1 LSNLRKNSPEKVSMP
16 SKNQESNL
24 SRYKV
29 PPHNLEAEQT
39 ILGSVL
45 INNDALNQVVDILS
59 SEDFYREAHAHIY
72 GGMLS
77 LYNRDDPVDLVTLS
91 QILKEMNL
99 LDKVGGTD
107 YLASLAEATSTS
119 AGIMH
124 HARIVKDLS
133 TRRGLIVECARISE
147 TCFEFANDTDE
158 VLDLA
163 EQSIFDIAER
173 TIDQNFFPMSEVI
186 KESFKKLESTSHKDS
201 FITGVATGFTDFDN
215 ITAGLQPSDLII
227 IAGRP
232 SMGKTSLALNMA
244 YNAALGDKLGV
255 AVFSLEMS
263 RLQLG
268 IRLLGLDAMIDAS
281 RLRRGSLQDDEWGR
295 LTDAANRLSELPLY
309 IDDTSGLSVLE
320 LKAKARRLKKRFG
333 ISLLVIDYLQLMQSK
348 KSTESRQQEIS
359 DISRSLKALA
369 KDLNIPV
376 VALSQLNRKVEDRPN
391 KRPILADL
399 RESGAIEQ
407 DADLILFI
415 YREEL
420 YNRTEENKG
429 KAEINIA
436 KHRNGPIGKVDL
448 TFREKYTKFDNYYR
462 EDLVEE

>member
-1 LSNLRKNSPEKVSMP
+1 MP

-39 ILGSVL
+39 ILGGIL

-59 SEDFYREAHAHIY
+59 SEDFYREAHVHIY
-72 GGMLS
+72 EGMLS

-91 QILKEMNL
+91 QILKEKAI

-119 AGIMH
+119 AGIIH
-124 HARIVKDLS
+124 HASIVKDLS
-133 TRRGLIVECARISE
+133 TRRGLIVECSRISE
-147 TCFEFANDTDE
+147 SCFEFANDTDE

-163 EQSIFDIAER
+163 EQSIFEIAER

-281 RLRRGSLQDDEWGR
+281 KLRRGSLQDDEWGR

-320 LKAKARRLKKRFG
+320 LKAKARRLKKRYD
-333 ISLLVIDYLQLMQSK
+333 ISLIVIDYLQLMQSR

-369 KDLNIPV
+369 KDLDIPV

-407 DADLILFI
+407 DADVILFI

-462 EDLVEE
+462 EDMVEG

>member
-1 LSNLRKNSPEKVSMP
+1 MP
-16 SKNQESNL
+16 SKNQEGNL

-29 PPHNLEAEQT
+29 PPHNLEAKQT
-39 ILGSVL
+39 ILGGVL

-72 GGMLS
+72 DGMLS

-91 QILKEMNL
+91 QMLKERNV

-119 AGIMH
+119 AGIIH
-124 HARIVKDLS
+124 HAKIVKDLS
-133 TRRGLIVECARISE
+133 TRRSLIVECARISE
-147 TCFEFANDTDE
+147 ACFEFANDTDE

-173 TIDQNFFPMSEVI
+173 TIDQNFFPMNEVI
-186 KESFKKLESTSHKDS
+186 KESFKKLESTSRKGS

-215 ITAGLQPSDLII
+215 ITSGLQPSDLII

-244 YNAALGDKLGV
+244 YNAALGDKIGV

-295 LTDAANRLSELPLY
+295 LTDAANRLSDLPLY

-348 KSTESRQQEIS
+348 KSAESRQQEIS

-429 KAEINIA
+429 KAEIDIA
-436 KHRNGPIGKVDL
+436 KHRNGPTGRVHL
-448 TFREKYTKFDNYYR
+448 TFRESYTKFDNYYR
-462 EDLVEE
+462 EDLVEG

>member
-1 LSNLRKNSPEKVSMP
+1 MP

-29 PPHNLEAEQT
+29 PPHNLEAEQM
-39 ILGSVL
+39 ILGGVL

-72 GGMLS
+72 EAMLS

-119 AGIMH
+119 AGIIH

-133 TRRGLIVECARISE
+133 TRRGLIVECSRISE
-147 TCFEFANDTDE
+147 ACFEFANDTDE

-173 TIDQNFFPMSEVI
+173 TIDQNFFPMNEVI

-281 RLRRGSLQDDEWGR
+281 KLRRGSLQDDEWGR

-320 LKAKARRLKKRFG
+320 LKAKARRLKKRYD
-333 ISLLVIDYLQLMQSK
+333 ISLIVIDYLQLMQSR

-407 DADLILFI
+407 DADVILFI

-429 KAEINIA
+429 RAEINIA

-462 EDLVEE
+462 EDMVEG

>member
-1 LSNLRKNSPEKVSMP
+1 LSNQRKSSPEKVSMP
-16 SKNQESNL
+16 SKNQEGNL

-39 ILGSVL
+39 ILGGVL

-72 GGMLS
+72 DGMLS

-119 AGIMH
+119 AGIIH
-124 HARIVKDLS
+124 HAKIVKDLS
-133 TRRGLIVECARISE
+133 TRRSLIVECSRISE
-147 TCFEFANDTDE
+147 ACFEFANDTDE

-173 TIDQNFFPMSEVI
+173 TIDQNFFPMNEVI
-186 KESFKKLESTSHKDS
+186 KESFKKLESTSRKGS
-201 FITGVATGFTDFDN
+201 FITGIATGFSDFDN
-215 ITAGLQPSDLII
+215 LTSGLQPSDLII

-232 SMGKTSLALNMA
+232 SMGKTSLALNIA
-244 YNAALGDKLGV
+244 HNAALEDKHGV
-255 AVFSLEMS
+255 AIFSLEMS

-281 RLRRGSLQDDEWGR
+281 KLRRGSLQDDEWGR
-295 LTDAANRLSELPLY
+295 LTDAANRLSDLPLY

-348 KSTESRQQEIS
+348 KSAESRQQEIS

-429 KAEINIA
+429 KAEIDIA
-436 KHRNGPIGKVDL
+436 KHRNGPTGKVHL
-448 TFREKYTKFDNYYR
+448 TFRESYTKFDNYYR
-462 EDLVEE
+462 EDLVEG

>member
-1 LSNLRKNSPEKVSMP
+1 MP

-39 ILGSVL
+39 ILGGVL

-59 SEDFYREAHAHIY
+59 SEDFYREAHVHIY
-72 GGMLS
+72 EGMLS
-77 LYNRDDPVDLVTLS
+77 LYNRDDPVDLITLS
-91 QILKEMNL
+91 QILKEKAI

-119 AGIMH
+119 AGIIH

-133 TRRGLIVECARISE
+133 TRRGLIVECSRISE
-147 TCFEFANDTDE
+147 SCFEFANDTDE

-163 EQSIFDIAER
+163 EQSIFEIAER

-281 RLRRGSLQDDEWGR
+281 KLRRGSLQDDEWGR
-295 LTDAANRLSELPLY
+295 LTDAANRLSDLPLY

-320 LKAKARRLKKRFG
+320 LKAKARRLKKRYD
-333 ISLLVIDYLQLMQSK
+333 ISLIVIDYLQLMQSR

-369 KDLNIPV
+369 KDLDIPV

-407 DADLILFI
+407 DADVILFI

-462 EDLVEE
+462 EDMVEG